1 MRQAKINVKGQTSL
15 QKDTLEDKVRKSL
28 ANPLFKIQ
36 TTPNE
41 VLGKLLSMTGMQ
53 DKDFQRLSTKEYVEK
68 QKLVANEIQ
77 K

>member
-1 MRQAKINVKGQTSL
+1 MRQTKINVKGQTSR

-28 ANPLFKIQ
+28 ANPLFKMQ

-68 QKLVANEIQ
+68 QKLLANEIQ